1 MEIYTIVFAGFIG
14 ATLAIQLGAWLN
26 KPRTEFS
33 LIPMIVVLVLTLG
46 TVGILF
52 IN

>member
-1 MEIYTIVFAGFIG
+1 MLIFAGFIG

-33 LIPMIVVLVLTLG
+33 LIPMIVILVLT
-46 TVGILF
+46 VGVIILTLK
-52 IN
+52 